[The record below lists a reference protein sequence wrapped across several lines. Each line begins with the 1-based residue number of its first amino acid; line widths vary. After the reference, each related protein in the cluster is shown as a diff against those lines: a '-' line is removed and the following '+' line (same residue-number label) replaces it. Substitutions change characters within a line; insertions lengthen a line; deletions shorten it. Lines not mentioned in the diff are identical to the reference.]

1 MHTVTS
7 ADGTQIAYDRYGEG
21 PALIMVVGAMGH
33 RKFKKFEQIA
43 HALSEHFTVINYD
56 RRGRGDSGP
65 AGPVSV
71 SHEVQDLAALIDAVG
86 GRASLWGWSSGGALA
101 LRAAAA
107 DIGVEKRV
115 VYEAPFKTD
124 PDAKHPLDDYGERL
138 AQIVSEGDPMAAAK
152 HFMRNGIGM
161 PAPVVALM
169 SLMPPFRSFA
179 RNGLTLP
186 FDHAALGDHNMHGR
200 PLDPREWETVTC
212 PRWWPSAPRRT
223 PCSSMPPTRS
233 SKCCPTPPCA
243 RSPARDTTSLPARSC
258 RCWRSSLPAP
268 RRRAS
273 DASLRVRVRRRVDS
287 GSAPARAVRPPDAA
301 APPRAGGAS
310 SFWAYRRVS

>member
-43 HALSEHFTVINYD
+43 QALSEHFTVINYD

-71 SHEVQDLAALIDAVG
+71 QHEVDDLAALIDAVG

-107 DIGVEKRV
+107 DIGVEKLV

-124 PDAKHPLDDYGERL
+124 PSAKHPLDDYGERL
-138 AQIVSEGDPMAAAK
+138 EQIVADGDPMAAAK
-152 HFMRNGIGM
+152 HFMRNAIGM

-186 FDHAALGDHNMHGR
+186 FDHAAMGDHNMHGR

-212 PRWWPSAPRRT
+212 PTLVAYGSKTYPVLKHAAHALVEVLPNATLREVAGQGHNVAPSAIVPVLAEFVANPR
-223 PCSSMPPTRS
+223 
-233 SKCCPTPPCA
+233 
-243 RSPARDTTSLPARSC
+243 
-258 RCWRSSLPAP
+258 
-268 RRRAS
+268 
-273 DASLRVRVRRRVDS
+273 
-287 GSAPARAVRPPDAA
+287 AA
-301 APPRAGGAS
+301 A
-310 SFWAYRRVS
+310 V